1 MLKILGDLLKKAEWN
16 MDFMVMRFI
25 FMLNAGYLMTY
36 KLLISSL
43 TTENVLYQHE
53 SANE

>member
-16 MDFMVMRFI
+16 MDFMVFI
-25 FMLNAGYLMTY
+25 FMLIAGYLMTY